1 MNISEYKFATDTAT
15 MCIFDLASL
24 KDRLADDAD
33 WWCTPQDEL
42 NQVNMGNC
50 IFLGLGSDGNYGI
63 HLVDKIDSPQVTIN
77 LNIPSG
83 HVFLGAAEEVTAD
96 GLEPEALRGGGFLD
110 LKPGTYTLNA
120 LKVDS
125 IIRLSLSLNSGEV
138 RNSFDTP
145 IRL

>member
-1 MNISEYKFATDTAT
+1 MGITAF
-15 MCIFDLASL
+15 ILWI
-24 KDRLADDAD
+24 DRL
-33 WWCTPQDEL
+33 
-42 NQVNMGNC
+42 
-50 IFLGLGSDGNYGI
+50 
-63 HLVDKIDSPQVTIN
+63 PQVTIN